1 VAGGFGVFLSMVTI
15 ERLSIRSK
23 PMLYHVTRNEQSY
36 GPYTLED
43 LQRYVASGN
52 VLPTDLAKGEE
63 MTEWVPVAQVL
74 GGSVP
79 AAGPGMVTPYASGA
93 APAYPAGVAQYPD
106 PPNLHWGL
114 VLLIG
119 VFTCG
124 LFIVIWDFVE
134 AAWMRKL
141 NPRSNAIFFY
151 IAAVVFDFVLVPIR
165 IYLMI
170 QSGMQLRYN
179 GLGFAT
185 FVLVFT
191 FIQLA
196 RFDMRRYMLE
206 HFNGPEPVGLS
217 LNAVMTFF
225 FGGLY
230 FQYHFTRI
238 NEMKRMARYGGS
250 AI

>member
-1 VAGGFGVFLSMVTI
+1 
-15 ERLSIRSK
+15 
-23 PMLYHVTRNEQSY
+23 MLYHVRRNDQSY

-79 AAGPGMVTPYASGA
+79 PAEPRMVAPYAGGA
-93 APAYPAGVAQYPD
+93 VPAYPAGVAPYPD

-114 VLLIG
+114 ALLIG

-124 LFIVIWDFVE
+124 LFIVIWDFVQ
-134 AAWMRKL
+134 AAWMRKV
-141 NPRSNAIFFY
+141 NPRSNAIFLY
-151 IAAVVFDFVLVPIR
+151 IAAVVFDLVLVPVR

-170 QSGMQLRYN
+170 QSGLQLKYT
-179 GLGFAT
+179 GLGIVTA
-185 FVLVFT
+185 VLVIT
-191 FIQLA
+191 LIELA
-196 RFDMRRYMLE
+196 RFDMRRYMQE
-206 HFNGPEPVGLS
+206 HFNGPEPVGLA
-217 LNAVMTFF
+217 LNPVMTFF

-230 FQYHFTRI
+230 FQYHYTRI
-238 NEMKRMARYGGS
+238 NEMKRMARYGGA